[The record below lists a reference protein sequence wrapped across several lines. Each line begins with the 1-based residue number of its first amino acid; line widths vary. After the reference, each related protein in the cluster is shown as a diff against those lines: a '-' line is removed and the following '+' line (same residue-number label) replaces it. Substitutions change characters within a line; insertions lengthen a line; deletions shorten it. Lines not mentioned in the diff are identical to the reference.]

1 MSVDIIMDKTH
12 EPSMEEIALYIEAD
26 ARQIWQKML
35 SFIEMNFKAKPQITY
50 SLCSGKP
57 GWNVKYKKNGKA
69 LCTLYPEKDGFIAL
83 VVLGQDDRMGFDMT
97 REEYCDYIT
106 DLYDKCTLFNGTK
119 WLMIQV
125 TDGSVFDDVQKLIML
140 KVKR

>member
-35 SFIEMNFKAKPQITY
+35 SFIEMSFKAKPQITY

-97 REEYCDYIT
+97 REEYCGYIT
-106 DLYDKCTLFNGTK
+106 DLYDRCTLFNGTK